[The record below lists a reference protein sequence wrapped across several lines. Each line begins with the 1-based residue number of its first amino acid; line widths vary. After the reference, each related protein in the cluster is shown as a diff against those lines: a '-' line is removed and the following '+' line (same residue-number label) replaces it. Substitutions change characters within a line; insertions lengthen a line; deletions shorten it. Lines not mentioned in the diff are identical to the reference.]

1 MKISIASYAF
11 HGLLKNGE
19 MDIFGYLESCKYRYG
34 LQTADIWNDFLA
46 STEPDYL
53 AKVREALDERE
64 LTLVNL
70 CVDGAHIWEDD
81 PDAREH
87 NHQNALAHLKAA
99 EILGAKTVR
108 IDAGGRDET
117 FTNEQFD
124 LMIQRYREYAKRA
137 ADNGYKIGPENHWG
151 PERVP
156 ANMQRICQAVASP
169 AFGVLLHF
177 TNWQGENSERGDE
190 FIAPFVMHTHIA
202 WNVTEGP
209 LRSKLELLRVTGYQG
224 FYGIEH
230 HTGQNEYAEVAVQ
243 IARVRD
249 ILERWRVGQ

>member
-1 MKISIASYAF
+1 VNISIASYAF
-11 HGLLKNGE
+11 HGLLKNKE
-19 MDIFGYLESCKYRYG
+19 MDIFGYLETCKYRYG
-34 LQTADIWNDFLA
+34 LQTADIWNGFLA
-46 STEPDYL
+46 STEPEYL
-53 AKVREALDERE
+53 IKVREALDERE

-81 PDAREH
+81 PAEREH

-117 FTNEQFD
+117 FTSEQYN
-124 LMIQRYREYAKRA
+124 LVIERYQEYARCA
-137 ADNGYKIGPENHWG
+137 ADNGFRIGPENHWG

-156 ANMQRICQAVASP
+156 ANMLNICQTVNSP

-177 TNWQGENSERGDE
+177 TNWQGKNNVQGDE
-190 FIAPFVMHTHIA
+190 LIAPYVMHTHIA

-209 LRSKLELLRVTGYQG
+209 LRAKLELLKNAGYQG
-224 FYGIEH
+224 CYGIEH

-243 IARVRD
+243 LARVRD
-249 ILERWRVGQ
+249 ILERWRIGQ